1 MQLFVDQ
8 ITVIDCG
15 VLDRLRGL
23 MGVSWIVD
31 LSLTGEIDTHTG
43 MIVDFGPVKTL
54 VKQRLDDL
62 VDHRLLVPGRAAGL
76 DRADTDDGLS
86 LHFHDDAGYR
96 VDYLAPTDAV
106 CILPTDTVEPAAVAA
121 LLEADLRPRLPD
133 RVSGLSLTLR
143 EETIPGAEYQYCH
156 GLAAH
161 DGNCQRLAHGHR
173 CRLEVEVDGQPS
185 PAHAKRWSRQWRQ
198 VFLGSREHL
207 LGDPN
212 TTRHRFGYTAD
223 QGRFEL
229 ELDARRCVLLDGP
242 STVENIARHI
252 AEQLKREQPDRR
264 FRVRAFEGVHKGAV
278 AET

>member
-54 VKQRLDDL
+54 VKQRLDAL
-62 VDHRLLVPGRAAGL
+62 VDHRLLVPGQAAGL

-96 VDYLAPTDAV
+96 VDYLAPADAV
-106 CILPTDTVEPAAVAA
+106 CILPTDTVEPAAIAA

-143 EETIPGAEYQYCH
+143 EEAIPGAEYQYCH

-185 PAHAKRWSRQWRQ
+185 PAHAQRWSRQWRQ

-207 LGDPN
+207 IGDPS

-252 AEQLKREQPDRR
+252 AEQLKREQPNHR